1 LFSPQPGR
9 RLEGTIMGR
18 ILRVLRQAIC
28 LRCPACEH
36 GRMFRSLYTMNVR
49 CPVCGVIFE
58 RDAGEVTGGM
68 AINCLATSTI
78 AFAGAALAFNP
89 HVPVWPLI
97 GALLVLTTLFALW
110 FYRHARALWTGIL
123 YLTGSMFED

>member
-1 LFSPQPGR
+1 
-9 RLEGTIMGR
+9 MGR
-18 ILRVLRQAIC
+18 ILRVLRQTIC

-36 GRMFRSLYTMNVR
+36 GRMFRSLFTMNVR

-68 AINCLATSTI
+68 AINMTVTM
-78 AFAGAALAFNP
+78 ALAFVGASLAYFSD
-89 HVPVWPLI
+89 VPVWQLLTLLI
-97 GALLVLTTLFALW
+97 VLSTLFALW
-110 FYRHARALWTGIL
+110 FYRRARALWTGIL